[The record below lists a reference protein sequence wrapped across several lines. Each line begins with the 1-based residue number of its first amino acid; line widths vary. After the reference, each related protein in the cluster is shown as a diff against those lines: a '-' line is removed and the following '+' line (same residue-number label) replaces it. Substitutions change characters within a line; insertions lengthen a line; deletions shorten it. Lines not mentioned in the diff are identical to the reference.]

1 MMTQHRASREAD
13 MGPLQVQATA
23 TPPPTDQ
30 LRSEETE
37 LAAVRWQ
44 EPEARNCAVCRPH
57 IMPLGPRHQ
66 ADFQDLLLDLDKKAR
81 FSRFAGT
88 VSDTWLVRYPHHAI
102 STAAWIAGAFVDDRL
117 RGVVEVYESDRSE
130 PAEAAF
136 VVAEGW
142 RGRGLGSA
150 LLRAAMQ
157 WPHQPDRT
165 TLRMIFSRSNW
176 PMRKFASKAQ
186 ARFDLVLDE
195 IVADIAIG
203 PAQVGPVHQIEA

>member
-1 MMTQHRASREAD
+1 

-23 TPPPTDQ
+23 APTPTDQ
-30 LRSEETE
+30 LRSEETGP
-37 LAAVRWQ
+37 ATVRWQ
-44 EPEARNCAVCRPH
+44 EPETRNCAICRPH

-66 ADFQDLLLDLDKKAR
+66 ADFRDLLLDLDKKAR

-88 VSDTWLVRYPHHAI
+88 VSDTWLARYPHHAI
-102 STAAWIAGAFVDDRL
+102 STATWIAGAFVDDRL
-117 RGVVEVYESDRSE
+117 RGVVEVYENDGSE

-157 WPHQPDRT
+157 WPHQSGRT
-165 TLRMIFSRSNW
+165 TLRMVFSRCNW
-176 PMRKFASKAQ
+176 PMRKLASKAQ

-203 PAQVGPVHQIEA
+203 PAQVGPAYRIEA